1 MSSGDPQVIRQL
13 ENNIEKTVIKI
24 TASQNI
30 YLLYVDLLDYLK
42 KVSPLTPHLSPGRS
56 SGPEGGSLRPQPA
69 RRARISVGTSASRA
83 GPPLPPP
90 PPPVGRGLQLSSR
103 PVCLWDRALL

>member
-1 MSSGDPQVIRQL
+1 MPSGDPQVIRQL

-42 KVSPLTPHLSPGRS
+42 KVSPLTPHLSPGKS
-56 SGPEGGSLRPQPA
+56 SGAEGGSLRPQPA
-69 RRARISVGTSASRA
+69 
-83 GPPLPPP
+83 P
-90 PPPVGRGLQLSSR
+90 RG
-103 PVCLWDRALL
+103 